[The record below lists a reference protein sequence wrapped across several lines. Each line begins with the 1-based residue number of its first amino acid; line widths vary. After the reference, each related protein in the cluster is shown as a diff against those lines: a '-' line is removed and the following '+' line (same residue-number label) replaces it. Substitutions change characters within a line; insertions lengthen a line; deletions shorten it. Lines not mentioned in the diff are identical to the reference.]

1 MSDSVLSVQ
10 HVGLA
15 YRQRRGVFGKAFWAL
30 KDVSFEVRHGETVG
44 VIGRN
49 GVGKSTLL
57 RLLAGIIKP
66 DHGRIINAGNARIAL
81 LSMQLGFVYYLSG
94 RENAILSGMLMGLS
108 RHEIEARMADIIAF
122 SELGDFIDQPIATYS
137 SGMVARLGFSV
148 AFQIDPEI
156 LLIDE
161 VLGVGDAEFS
171 LKSTQMM
178 KQKIRSNKTIVFVS
192 HNGLLIQE
200 LCTRAVWI
208 EEGVT
213 RAAGETQDV
222 LDQYHHFLNLHGS
235 IPGVKA

>member
-1 MSDSVLSVQ
+1 MNDSVLSVRN
-10 HVGLA
+10 VGLA
-15 YRQRRGVFGKAFWAL
+15 YRQYRGVFGKAFWAL
-30 KDVSFEVRHGETVG
+30 KDVSFEVGHGETVG

-66 DHGRIINAGNARIAL
+66 DRGEVINPGYRVSL
-81 LSMQLGFVYYLSG
+81 LSMQLGFVYHLSG

-108 RHEIEARMADIIAF
+108 RREIESRMAEIIAF
-122 SELGDFIDQPIATYS
+122 SELGNFIDQPIATYS

-148 AFQIDPEI
+148 AFQVDPEI

-178 KQKIRSNKTIVFVS
+178 KKKMRSNKTIVFVS

-208 EEGVT
+208 EDGVT
-213 RAAGETQDV
+213 RAAGDTQAV
-222 LDQYHHFLNLHGS
+222 LDEYHHFLNIHGS
-235 IPGVKA
+235 IPGVVG